1 MSDIKRVAVPSGI
14 AFDEETQPGGTVDV
28 TGRADLEA
36 SDIWAGAFRT
46 LRKDRRYF
54 ELIEDTVCPEFT
66 YRYFTIKDEQGRTR
80 AVQPYF
86 LLDQDLLT
94 GVGQRWLNL
103 AAKVRRVWPG
113 FLKMRTLMVGCAA
126 GEGHLHA
133 TASGSQHRDAEILAA
148 NIVSAARRQRASLI
162 VMKEFPARYRD
173 ALACF
178 LPRGFA
184 RIPSMPMTRLDLTG
198 YKSFDDYLA
207 KAIKSKRRTEFR
219 RKFKAAEQSAP
230 IDLEIVTDVSP
241 IVDEIYPLYLQVFDK
256 SELHFEK
263 LTKEFFCEI
272 GRRMPDKT
280 RFFVWRQ
287 NGKIIAFSLC
297 LLEDNT
303 FYGEYLGLDYSI
315 ALDLHLYFYV
325 MRDMVSWAI
334 ANGYTAIASSALG
347 YAPKLQMRHVLEP
360 LDLYVR
366 HTSPIV
372 NAVMKR
378 VLPKLEPTRGDKTLQ
393 QFPNYA
399 DLWG

>member
-184 RIPSMPMTRLDLTG
+184 RISEHADDAPRPNRL
-198 YKSFDDYLA
+198 
-207 KAIKSKRRTEFR
+207 
-219 RKFKAAEQSAP
+219 
-230 IDLEIVTDVSP
+230 
-241 IVDEIYPLYLQVFDK
+241 
-256 SELHFEK
+256 
-263 LTKEFFCEI
+263 
-272 GRRMPDKT
+272 
-280 RFFVWRQ
+280 
-287 NGKIIAFSLC
+287 
-297 LLEDNT
+297 
-303 FYGEYLGLDYSI
+303 
-315 ALDLHLYFYV
+315 
-325 MRDMVSWAI
+325 
-334 ANGYTAIASSALG
+334 
-347 YAPKLQMRHVLEP
+347 
-360 LDLYVR
+360 
-366 HTSPIV
+366 
-372 NAVMKR
+372 
-378 VLPKLEPTRGDKTLQ
+378 
-393 QFPNYA
+393 
-399 DLWG
+399 

>member
-1 MSDIKRVAVPSGI
+1 MKRVAVPSGI
-14 AFDEETQPGGTVDV
+14 TLGEHTPPDGAVDV
-28 TGRADLEA
+28 TGRAELAGSE
-36 SDIWAGAFRT
+36 IWASAFQSH
-46 LRKDRRYF
+46 RKDKRYF

-66 YRYFTIKDEQGRTR
+66 YRYFTIKDAQGRTR
-80 AVQPYF
+80 AVQPFF

-94 GVGQRWLNL
+94 GLGQRWLNL
-103 AAKVRRVWPG
+103 AGRVRRIWPG
-113 FLKMRTLMVGCAA
+113 FLRMRTLMVGCAA

-133 TASGSQHRDAEILAA
+133 NSSASQRRDAEILATH
-148 NIVSAARRQRASLI
+148 IVPAARRQRASLI

-173 ALACF
+173 ALSCF
-178 LPRGFA
+178 LPRGFT

-198 YKSFDDYLA
+198 YQSFDDYLA

-230 IDLEIVTDVSP
+230 IDLEIISDVTA

-272 GRRMPDKT
+272 GRRVPDKT

-297 LLEDNT
+297 LLEGNT

-325 MRDMVSWAI
+325 MRDMISWAI

-372 NAVMKR
+372 NAIMKR
-378 VLPKLEPTRGDKTLQ
+378 ILPRLEPTRGDKTLP
-393 QFPNYA
+393 QFPNYSE
-399 DLWG
+399 LWG